1 MKYDIENR
9 IKDTALINLV
19 DFENAIDLYED
30 GEVEK
35 ALELMFGVTTL
46 GLGGKFE
53 TDDKEIRRLL
63 KNREYT
69 AEKSNKAYCNKVKT
83 EEEKRIE
90 KLQLKEIA
98 DMLSNGVTQQVIA
111 DTLGVSLKTVE
122 YRIKVMKAEFPNIY
136 SASMKTLKTL
146 KNPKKPQYNDN
157 VNDNVNVKDNVKEKE
172 KEKGK
177 EKAEKPKNLN
187 DNVNVNV
194 NDNDN
199 ENNIDKGDFVA
210 SQQNPATPLATQVGS
225 VRQVEAVGA
234 DKVITINC
242 SDMRDS
248 YYHLYK
254 YLAKYQPTLASFV
267 VNGLGC
273 CRSNKERTDK
283 AIEICNT
290 YGYTVDFND
299 TAVAV
304 ANV

>member
-35 ALELMFGVTTL
+35 ALELMFGVTIL

-69 AEKSNKAYCNKVKT
+69 AEKSNKAYCNKVKS

-90 KLQLKEIA
+90 KLQLREIA
-98 DMLSNGVTQQVIA
+98 GMLENGVTQQVIA

-157 VNDNVNVKDNVKEKE
+157 VNDNVNVNDNEKEKE
-172 KEKGK
+172 KEKENEKGTTSNCVDTISELKAQSEIVSAAQSEKVYNIK
-177 EKAEKPKNLN
+177 EI
-187 DNVNVNV
+187 
-194 NDNDN
+194 
-199 ENNIDKGDFVA
+199 NN
-210 SQQNPATPLATQVGS
+210 N
-225 VRQVEAVGA
+225 
-234 DKVITINC
+234 
-242 SDMRDS
+242 
-248 YYHLYK
+248 
-254 YLAKYQPTLASFV
+254 
-267 VNGLGC
+267 
-273 CRSNKERTDK
+273 NKK
-283 AIEICNT
+283 K
-290 YGYTVDFND
+290 
-299 TAVAV
+299 
-304 ANV
+304 

>member
-35 ALELMFGVTTL
+35 ALELMFGVTIL

-69 AEKSNKAYCNKVKT
+69 AEKSNKAYCNKVKS

-90 KLQLKEIA
+90 KLQLREIA
-98 DMLSNGVTQQVIA
+98 GMLENGVTQQVIA

-157 VNDNVNVKDNVKEKE
+157 VNDNVNDNDNEKE
-172 KEKGK
+172 KEKKK
-177 EKAEKPKNLN
+177 EKKEKQKNPKNLN
-187 DNVNVNV
+187 DNVN
-194 NDNDN
+194 DN
-199 ENNIDKGDFVA
+199 ENEKKDFSYLYDEVGCDGYIRKEKKWLDRMCLNFRTMSAQERIEYIESLDFSNEEAEYIVNNI
-210 SQQNPATPLATQVGS
+210 L
-225 VRQVEAVGA
+225 
-234 DKVITINC
+234 
-242 SDMRDS
+242 
-248 YYHLYK
+248 
-254 YLAKYQPTLASFV
+254 
-267 VNGLGC
+267 
-273 CRSNKERTDK
+273 
-283 AIEICNT
+283 EI
-290 YGYTVDFND
+290 
-299 TAVAV
+299 
-304 ANV
+304 

>member
-35 ALELMFGVTTL
+35 ALELMFGVTIL

-69 AEKSNKAYCNKVKT
+69 AEKSNKAYCNKVKS

-90 KLQLKEIA
+90 KLQLREIA
-98 DMLSNGVTQQVIA
+98 GMLENGVTQQVIA

-157 VNDNVNVKDNVKEKE
+157 VNDNVNDNDNVKEKE
-172 KEKGK
+172 KEKEN
-177 EKAEKPKNLN
+177 EKKDFSYLYDEVGCDGYILKKKKWLDAICWNFRAMSAQERIEYIETLDFSHEEAEYI
-187 DNVNVNV
+187 V
-194 NDNDN
+194 
-199 ENNIDKGDFVA
+199 NNI
-210 SQQNPATPLATQVGS
+210 L
-225 VRQVEAVGA
+225 
-234 DKVITINC
+234 
-242 SDMRDS
+242 
-248 YYHLYK
+248 
-254 YLAKYQPTLASFV
+254 
-267 VNGLGC
+267 
-273 CRSNKERTDK
+273 
-283 AIEICNT
+283 EI
-290 YGYTVDFND
+290 
-299 TAVAV
+299 
-304 ANV
+304 

>member
-1 MKYDIENR
+1 MKYDIESR

-35 ALELMFGVTTL
+35 ALELMFGVTIL

-122 YRIKVMKAEFPNIY
+122 YRIRVMKAEFPNIY
-136 SASMKTLKTL
+136 STSTKTLKTL

-157 VNDNVNVKDNVKEKE
+157 DNDNVNDKEKENEKEKE
-172 KEKGK
+172 KEKEKKDFSYLYDEVGCDGYIRK
-177 EKAEKPKNLN
+177 EKKWLDAICWNFRAMSAQERIEYIETLDFSHEEAEYI
-187 DNVNVNV
+187 VNK
-194 NDNDN
+194 
-199 ENNIDKGDFVA
+199 I
-210 SQQNPATPLATQVGS
+210 L
-225 VRQVEAVGA
+225 
-234 DKVITINC
+234 
-242 SDMRDS
+242 
-248 YYHLYK
+248 
-254 YLAKYQPTLASFV
+254 
-267 VNGLGC
+267 
-273 CRSNKERTDK
+273 
-283 AIEICNT
+283 EI
-290 YGYTVDFND
+290 
-299 TAVAV
+299 
-304 ANV
+304 

>member
-83 EEEKRIE
+83 DEEKRIE

-111 DTLGVSLKTVE
+111 DTLGVSLRTVA
-122 YRIKVMKAEFPNIY
+122 YRIGIMKAEFPSLY
-136 SASMKTLKTL
+136 SIIAKSAKECKQMQNNANEKEKEKE
-146 KNPKKPQYNDN
+146 KNAKSAKECKQMQYNDN
-157 VNDNVNVKDNVKEKE
+157 VNDNVNV
-172 KEKGK
+172 
-177 EKAEKPKNLN
+177 
-187 DNVNVNV
+187 

-199 ENNIDKGDFVA
+199 EKENEKKDFSYLYDEVGCDGYIRKEKKWLDAICWNFRAMSAQERIEYIETLDFSHEEAEHIVNNI
-210 SQQNPATPLATQVGS
+210 L
-225 VRQVEAVGA
+225 
-234 DKVITINC
+234 
-242 SDMRDS
+242 
-248 YYHLYK
+248 
-254 YLAKYQPTLASFV
+254 
-267 VNGLGC
+267 
-273 CRSNKERTDK
+273 
-283 AIEICNT
+283 EI
-290 YGYTVDFND
+290 
-299 TAVAV
+299 
-304 ANV
+304 

>member
-1 MKYDIENR
+1 MKYDIGNR

-35 ALELMFGVTTL
+35 ALELMFGVTIL

-98 DMLSNGVTQQVIA
+98 EMLANGVTQQVIA
-111 DTLGVSLKTVE
+111 DTLGVSLKAVE
-122 YRIKVMKAEFPNIY
+122 YRIRVMKTEFPNIY
-136 SASMKTLKTL
+136 STSTKTLKTL

-157 VNDNVNVKDNVKEKE
+157 VNVNDKEKEKEKDNEKE

-177 EKAEKPKNLN
+177 DFSYLYEEVGCDGYIRKEKKWLEKICWNFRTMSAQERIEYIEKLDFTHEEAEYI
-187 DNVNVNV
+187 V
-194 NDNDN
+194 
-199 ENNIDKGDFVA
+199 NNI
-210 SQQNPATPLATQVGS
+210 L
-225 VRQVEAVGA
+225 
-234 DKVITINC
+234 
-242 SDMRDS
+242 
-248 YYHLYK
+248 
-254 YLAKYQPTLASFV
+254 
-267 VNGLGC
+267 
-273 CRSNKERTDK
+273 
-283 AIEICNT
+283 EI
-290 YGYTVDFND
+290 
-299 TAVAV
+299 
-304 ANV
+304 

>member
-69 AEKSNKAYCNKVKT
+69 AEKSNKAYCNKVKS

-90 KLQLKEIA
+90 KLQLREIA
-98 DMLSNGVTQQVIA
+98 GMLENGVTQQVIA

-157 VNDNVNVKDNVKEKE
+157 VNDNVNV
-172 KEKGK
+172 
-177 EKAEKPKNLN
+177 
-187 DNVNVNV
+187 
-194 NDNDN
+194 N
-199 ENNIDKGDFVA
+199 ENEKKDFSYLYDEVGCDGYIRKKKKWIDRMCWNFRAMSAQERIEYIETLDFSHEEAEHIVNNI
-210 SQQNPATPLATQVGS
+210 L
-225 VRQVEAVGA
+225 
-234 DKVITINC
+234 
-242 SDMRDS
+242 
-248 YYHLYK
+248 
-254 YLAKYQPTLASFV
+254 
-267 VNGLGC
+267 
-273 CRSNKERTDK
+273 
-283 AIEICNT
+283 EI
-290 YGYTVDFND
+290 
-299 TAVAV
+299 
-304 ANV
+304 

>member
-35 ALELMFGVTTL
+35 ALELMFGVTIL

-69 AEKSNKAYCNKVKT
+69 AEKSNKAYCNKVKS

-157 VNDNVNVKDNVKEKE
+157 VNDNVNDNDN
-172 KEKGK
+172 EKGK
-177 EKAEKPKNLN
+177 EKEKNPKNLN
-187 DNVNVNV
+187 DNVNDNV
-194 NDNDN
+194 NDNEN
-199 ENNIDKGDFVA
+199 EKENEKKDFSYLYDEVGCDGYVRKKKKWLDAMCWNFRAMSAQERIEYIETLDFSHEEAEHIVNNI
-210 SQQNPATPLATQVGS
+210 L
-225 VRQVEAVGA
+225 
-234 DKVITINC
+234 
-242 SDMRDS
+242 
-248 YYHLYK
+248 
-254 YLAKYQPTLASFV
+254 
-267 VNGLGC
+267 
-273 CRSNKERTDK
+273 
-283 AIEICNT
+283 EI
-290 YGYTVDFND
+290 
-299 TAVAV
+299 
-304 ANV
+304 

>member
-35 ALELMFGVTTL
+35 ALELMFGVTIL

-69 AEKSNKAYCNKVKT
+69 AEKSNKAYCNKVKS

-157 VNDNVNVKDNVKEKE
+157 VNDNVNVNDNEKEKE
-172 KEKGK
+172 KEKAK
-177 EKAEKPKNLN
+177 KPKNLN

-194 NDNDN
+194 NDNVN
-199 ENNIDKGDFVA
+199 EKENEKKDFSYLYDEVGCDGYIRKEKKWIDRMCWNFRAMSAQERIEYIETLDFSHEEAEYIVNNI
-210 SQQNPATPLATQVGS
+210 L
-225 VRQVEAVGA
+225 
-234 DKVITINC
+234 
-242 SDMRDS
+242 
-248 YYHLYK
+248 
-254 YLAKYQPTLASFV
+254 
-267 VNGLGC
+267 
-273 CRSNKERTDK
+273 
-283 AIEICNT
+283 EI
-290 YGYTVDFND
+290 
-299 TAVAV
+299 
-304 ANV
+304 

>member
-35 ALELMFGVTTL
+35 ALELMFGVTIL

-69 AEKSNKAYCNKVKT
+69 AEKSNKAYCNKVKS

-90 KLQLKEIA
+90 KLQLREIA
-98 DMLSNGVTQQVIA
+98 GMLENGVTQQVIA

-157 VNDNVNVKDNVKEKE
+157 VNDNVNVNDNEKE
-172 KEKGK
+172 KENEKGTTSNCADTTSELKAQSEIVSAAQSEKVYNIKGINNNNKK
-177 EKAEKPKNLN
+177 EI
-187 DNVNVNV
+187 
-194 NDNDN
+194 DN
-199 ENNIDKGDFVA
+199 EKDFSYLYDEVGCDGYVRKKKKWLDKMCWNFRTMSARERIEYIESLDFSHEEAEYIVNNI
-210 SQQNPATPLATQVGS
+210 L
-225 VRQVEAVGA
+225 
-234 DKVITINC
+234 
-242 SDMRDS
+242 
-248 YYHLYK
+248 
-254 YLAKYQPTLASFV
+254 
-267 VNGLGC
+267 
-273 CRSNKERTDK
+273 
-283 AIEICNT
+283 EI
-290 YGYTVDFND
+290 
-299 TAVAV
+299 
-304 ANV
+304 

>member
-35 ALELMFGVTTL
+35 ALELMFGVTIL

-53 TDDKEIRRLL
+53 TDNKEIRRLL

-98 DMLSNGVTQQVIA
+98 EMLANGVTQQVIA

-122 YRIKVMKAEFPNIY
+122 YRIRVMKTEFPNIY
-136 SASMKTLKTL
+136 STSTKTLKTL

-157 VNDNVNVKDNVKEKE
+157 VNDNVNVNDKEKE
-172 KEKGK
+172 KEKEKDNEK
-177 EKAEKPKNLN
+177 EKGKGFSYLYKEVGCDGYIRKEKKWLEKICWNFRTMSAQERIEYIEKLDFTHEEAEYI
-187 DNVNVNV
+187 V
-194 NDNDN
+194 
-199 ENNIDKGDFVA
+199 NNI
-210 SQQNPATPLATQVGS
+210 L
-225 VRQVEAVGA
+225 
-234 DKVITINC
+234 
-242 SDMRDS
+242 
-248 YYHLYK
+248 
-254 YLAKYQPTLASFV
+254 
-267 VNGLGC
+267 
-273 CRSNKERTDK
+273 
-283 AIEICNT
+283 EI
-290 YGYTVDFND
+290 
-299 TAVAV
+299 
-304 ANV
+304 

>member
-35 ALELMFGVTTL
+35 ALELMFGVTIL

-69 AEKSNKAYCNKVKT
+69 AEKSNKAYCNKVKS

-90 KLQLKEIA
+90 KLQLREIA
-98 DMLSNGVTQQVIA
+98 GMLENGVTQQVIA

-157 VNDNVNVKDNVKEKE
+157 VNDNVNDNEKENEKKDFSYLYDEVGCDGYVRKEKKWLDRMCWNFRTMSAQE
-172 KEKGK
+172 RIEYI
-177 EKAEKPKNLN
+177 ETLDFSHEEAEHI
-187 DNVNVNV
+187 V
-194 NDNDN
+194 
-199 ENNIDKGDFVA
+199 NNI
-210 SQQNPATPLATQVGS
+210 L
-225 VRQVEAVGA
+225 
-234 DKVITINC
+234 
-242 SDMRDS
+242 
-248 YYHLYK
+248 
-254 YLAKYQPTLASFV
+254 
-267 VNGLGC
+267 
-273 CRSNKERTDK
+273 
-283 AIEICNT
+283 EI
-290 YGYTVDFND
+290 
-299 TAVAV
+299 
-304 ANV
+304 

>member
-35 ALELMFGVTTL
+35 ALELMFGVTIL

-53 TDDKEIRRLL
+53 TDNKEIRRLL

-122 YRIKVMKAEFPNIY
+122 YRIKVMKTEFPNIY
-136 SASMKTLKTL
+136 TTSTKTLKTL

-157 VNDNVNVKDNVKEKE
+157 VNDNVNVNDKEKENEKEKE
-172 KEKGK
+172 KEKEKKDFSCLYNEVGCDGYIRK
-177 EKAEKPKNLN
+177 EKKWLDAICWNFRAMSAQERIEYIETLDFSHEEAEYI
-187 DNVNVNV
+187 VNK
-194 NDNDN
+194 
-199 ENNIDKGDFVA
+199 I
-210 SQQNPATPLATQVGS
+210 L
-225 VRQVEAVGA
+225 
-234 DKVITINC
+234 
-242 SDMRDS
+242 
-248 YYHLYK
+248 
-254 YLAKYQPTLASFV
+254 
-267 VNGLGC
+267 
-273 CRSNKERTDK
+273 
-283 AIEICNT
+283 EI
-290 YGYTVDFND
+290 
-299 TAVAV
+299 
-304 ANV
+304 

>member
-35 ALELMFGVTTL
+35 ALELMFGVTIL

-69 AEKSNKAYCNKVKT
+69 AEKSNKAYCNKVKS

-90 KLQLKEIA
+90 KLQLREIA
-98 DMLSNGVTQQVIA
+98 GMLENGVTQQVIA

-157 VNDNVNVKDNVKEKE
+157 VNDNVNDNDNVKEKE
-172 KEKGK
+172 KEKEN
-177 EKAEKPKNLN
+177 EKKDFSYLYDEVGCDGYILKKKKWLDAICWNFRAMSAQERIEYIESLDFSHEEAEYI
-187 DNVNVNV
+187 V
-194 NDNDN
+194 
-199 ENNIDKGDFVA
+199 NNI
-210 SQQNPATPLATQVGS
+210 L
-225 VRQVEAVGA
+225 
-234 DKVITINC
+234 
-242 SDMRDS
+242 
-248 YYHLYK
+248 
-254 YLAKYQPTLASFV
+254 
-267 VNGLGC
+267 
-273 CRSNKERTDK
+273 
-283 AIEICNT
+283 EI
-290 YGYTVDFND
+290 
-299 TAVAV
+299 
-304 ANV
+304 

>member
-69 AEKSNKAYCNKVKT
+69 AEKSNKAYCNKVKS

-157 VNDNVNVKDNVKEKE
+157 VNDNVNVNDNEKEKE
-172 KEKGK
+172 KEK
-177 EKAEKPKNLN
+177 EKAKKPKNLN
-187 DNVNVNV
+187 DNVNDNV
-194 NDNDN
+194 NEN
-199 ENNIDKGDFVA
+199 ENENEKKDFSYLYDEVGCDGYVRKEKKWIDRMCWNFRAMSAQERIEYIETFDFSHEEAEYIVNNI
-210 SQQNPATPLATQVGS
+210 L
-225 VRQVEAVGA
+225 
-234 DKVITINC
+234 
-242 SDMRDS
+242 
-248 YYHLYK
+248 
-254 YLAKYQPTLASFV
+254 
-267 VNGLGC
+267 
-273 CRSNKERTDK
+273 
-283 AIEICNT
+283 EI
-290 YGYTVDFND
+290 
-299 TAVAV
+299 
-304 ANV
+304 

>member
-1 MKYDIENR
+1 MKYDIESR

-19 DFENAIDLYED
+19 DFKNAIDLYED

-35 ALELMFGVTTL
+35 ALELMFGVTIL

-122 YRIKVMKAEFPNIY
+122 YRIKVMKTEFPNIY
-136 SASMKTLKTL
+136 STSTKTLKTL

-157 VNDNVNVKDNVKEKE
+157 VNDNVNVNDKEKENEKE
-172 KEKGK
+172 KEKKDFSYLYDEVGCDGYIRK
-177 EKAEKPKNLN
+177 EKKWLDAICWNFRAMSAQERIEYIETLDFSHEEAEYI
-187 DNVNVNV
+187 VNK
-194 NDNDN
+194 
-199 ENNIDKGDFVA
+199 I
-210 SQQNPATPLATQVGS
+210 L
-225 VRQVEAVGA
+225 
-234 DKVITINC
+234 
-242 SDMRDS
+242 
-248 YYHLYK
+248 
-254 YLAKYQPTLASFV
+254 
-267 VNGLGC
+267 
-273 CRSNKERTDK
+273 
-283 AIEICNT
+283 EI
-290 YGYTVDFND
+290 
-299 TAVAV
+299 
-304 ANV
+304 